1 MSTEQITTI
10 AIKDFRKLT
19 VYQKAMDLADKIY
32 DIVEQIPEVEKYN
45 TASQI
50 TRATTSISANIAEG
64 NGQLFI
70 KKSFTFFNNAL
81 GSANE
86 VICWLEHA
94 RRRGYIT
101 EEQEKALCKD
111 TEEIIKM
118 IMGYLRKLKVEMEQ
132 GTRSKAE

>member
-1 MSTEQITTI
+1 MSTEQILTI

-32 DIVEQIPEVEKYN
+32 EIVRQFPDTEKYSMV
-45 TASQI
+45 SQI

-64 NGQLFI
+64 NGQLFT
-70 KKSFTFFNNAL
+70 KKTFSFFNNAL

-101 EEQEKALCKD
+101 EVQESQLCED
-111 TEEIIKM
+111 TQEIIKM
-118 IMGYLRKLKVEMEQ
+118 ILGYMKKLKNEL
-132 GTRSKAE
+132 

>member
-10 AIKDFRKLT
+10 AVKDFRKLT
-19 VYQKAMDLADKIY
+19 VYQKAMDLADEAY
-32 DIVEQIPEVEKYN
+32 EIVKQFPESERYGMI
-45 TASQI
+45 SQL

-64 NGQLFI
+64 NGQLFT
-70 KKSFTFFNNAL
+70 KKTFSFFNNAL

-101 EEQEKALCKD
+101 NEQERELVED
-111 TEEIIKM
+111 TQEIIKM
-118 IMGYLRKLKVEMEQ
+118 ILGYMKRLRNDLM
-132 GTRSKAE
+132 

>member
-10 AIKDFRKLT
+10 AVKDFRKLT
-19 VYQKAMDLADKIY
+19 VYKKAMDLADRIY
-32 DIVEQIPEVEKYN
+32 EIARQFPDSERYSMV
-45 TASQI
+45 SQI

-64 NGQLFI
+64 NGQLFT
-70 KKSFTFFNNAL
+70 KKTFSFFNNAL

-101 EEQEKALCKD
+101 VEQECQLCED
-111 TEEIIKM
+111 TQEVIKM
-118 IMGYLRKLKVEMEQ
+118 ILGYMRRVKVEMEQ
-132 GTRSKAE
+132 GTKSKVG